1 MSVKNSCLMKIG
13 ILIETLV
20 NYLANKKY
28 LLMEYEI
35 NCLSEVSLLL
45 INQKSHL

>member
-1 MSVKNSCLMKIG
+1 MSLKSFCLMKIG

-20 NYLANKKY
+20 NYLTNKKY

-45 INQKSHL
+45 IAQKSHL